1 VLKQK
6 NLSIFKHTQSSLRVT
21 EKRCLTNFGFI
32 ADPNTTLRKNFDT
45 VIQKAPS
52 HLFLQ
57 PKNLT
62 FHNLCKVNNLP
73 PGSKELLGLNLKFC
87 LASKN
92 IPDDIN
98 KTMIQLARSIR
109 TRHFLLQHGG
119 LNNTIYEKQIYKKN
133 LTWNPPPAPAL
144 IEDKLVELEKALRH
158 SQQKLER
165 KNASRQIT
173 NITPLQAKALASLQK
188 NKNIVIKPTD
198 KNLGPAVM
206 DVTEY
211 INQILTEHLLT
222 DTYLQ
227 LTEGEAKH
235 KLNVI
240 KDTLKS
246 LLANN
251 ANNLSKSELLFFKRS
266 LQEHHRM
273 PIFYGLPKVHKQPV
287 TLRPVVSTSGSL
299 LAIFSTWL
307 DYRMKEL
314 LTLVQSHVKNSFTAL
329 TELKNLYIPDNALL
343 FAADATSMY
352 TNIEIDIGMSAIRH
366 FLEHNKA
373 RIPKDFPTEFFLET
387 LHLVMQNNVFSFAN
401 TFWLQL
407 TGTAMGTPAACAY
420 ATLTFGDYENSLIL
434 QKYKHQLLY
443 YKRYIDDIVGVW
455 LPSSENDSITW
466 ENFKKDLNNWG
477 SLRWKIENPSKKTVF
492 LDLELSIQDN
502 AITTKTYQKDMN
514 LYLYIPP
521 LSAHPPSCFKGLI
534 TGEVRRYWLQNNPED
549 FKTLLLKFIGRLLSR
564 GHTLQDISPLLQNA
578 AATLD
583 DKAINFR
590 AKPKDPDN
598 IIFIHKTFHPY
609 GIQRKD
615 IRRHFQTILE
625 PHLNG
630 EKMTV
635 AISRPTNLRDIL
647 TKAKLKLSDDIDVDK
662 LVQQRK
668 ANVNNS

>member
-1 VLKQK
+1 
-6 NLSIFKHTQSSLRVT
+6 
-21 EKRCLTNFGFI
+21 
-32 ADPNTTLRKNFDT
+32 
-45 VIQKAPS
+45 
-52 HLFLQ
+52 
-57 PKNLT
+57 
-62 FHNLCKVNNLP
+62 
-73 PGSKELLGLNLKFC
+73 
-87 LASKN
+87 
-92 IPDDIN
+92 
-98 KTMIQLARSIR
+98 
-109 TRHFLLQHGG
+109 
-119 LNNTIYEKQIYKKN
+119 
-133 LTWNPPPAPAL
+133 
-144 IEDKLVELEKALRH
+144 
-158 SQQKLER
+158 
-165 KNASRQIT
+165 
-173 NITPLQAKALASLQK
+173 
-188 NKNIVIKPTD
+188 
-198 KNLGPAVM
+198 
-206 DVTEY
+206 
-211 INQILTEHLLT
+211 
-222 DTYLQ
+222 
-227 LTEGEAKH
+227 
-235 KLNVI
+235 
-240 KDTLKS
+240 
-246 LLANN
+246 
-251 ANNLSKSELLFFKRS
+251 
-266 LQEHHRM
+266 M

-314 LTLVQSHVKNSFTAL
+314 LPLVQSHVKNSFTAL
-329 TELKNLYIPDNALL
+329 AELKNLYIPDNALL

-352 TNIEIDIGMSAIRH
+352 TNIEIDIGMSAISH
-366 FLEHNKA
+366 FLEHNKT
-373 RIPKDFPTEFFLET
+373 RIPQDFPTEFFLET

-455 LPSSENDSITW
+455 LPNSENDSTTW

-477 SLRWKIENPSKKTVF
+477 SLQWKIENPSKKTVF
-492 LDLELSIQDN
+492 LDLELSVQGN

-549 FKTLLLKFIGRLLSR
+549 FKKLLLKFIQRLLSR
-564 GHTLQDISPLLQNA
+564 GHTLQKISPLIQNA

-583 DKAINFR
+583 DKTIGLR
-590 AKPKDPDN
+590 TKPNDPDN
-598 IIFIHKTFHPY
+598 VIFIHKTFHPY
-609 GIQRKD
+609 GVQRKD
-615 IRRHFQTILE
+615 IRRHFQMILE

-647 TKAKLKLSDDIDVDK
+647 TKAKLTPPDDIDVHK

-668 ANVNNS
+668 EKINNS